1 MPPLVVSHRTN
12 EGDAPENTLA
22 GIAAALRDGCAA
34 VEVDVRATRDGALV
48 LMHDETL
55 ARTTGDPRAVAA
67 VTLTELRTLRCGPP
81 QGHPPQLIPTLAKAI
96 AAVGG
101 RCVIEIDLPMR
112 GLEAAIVETV
122 RVAGAEAWTWFTPN
136 SEDQV
141 TQLRRLC
148 PTVDVLFNIT
158 EEPLPAAELA
168 TRIAAAARLG
178 ARAIN
183 PIHTALT
190 PQAVALAHAA
200 GLEVACWT
208 VDAPED
214 IARVLALGVDIVT
227 TNYPRRVFAAIAARE
242 AR

>member
-12 EGDAPENTLA
+12 AGDAPEHTLA

-55 ARTTGDPRAVAA
+55 ERTTDDSRAVVAI
-67 VTLTELRTLRCGPP
+67 TLADLRMLRCGPP
-81 QGHPPQLIPTLAKAI
+81 QGHPPQPIPTLAEAMD
-96 AAVGG
+96 AVGG
-101 RCVIEIDLPMR
+101 RCTIEIDLPAR
-112 GLEAAIVETV
+112 GIEEPVAALVH
-122 RVAGAEAWTWFTPN
+122 RLGAERWTWFTPS
-136 SEDQV
+136 SEDEAAQM
-141 TQLRRLC
+141 LRLC
-148 PTVDVLFNIT
+148 PTVDVLFDIT
-158 EEPLPAAELA
+158 DEPLPADELA
-168 TRIAAAARLG
+168 RRIGAAARLG